1 MNHQDTKA
9 KDFQAKLNLP
19 VKKAFEYK
27 YGMQNSKISL
37 TIPIKKEEHT
47 FSTLANVELIVE
59 VKDLTSGGFTIDNLF
74 IEIDS
79 FSHAIKNFQ
88 GRVNG

>member
-1 MNHQDTKA
+1 MNHKNTKA
-9 KDFQAKLNLP
+9 MDFQAKLNLP
-19 VKKAFEYK
+19 VKQAFEYK

-37 TIPIKKEEHT
+37 TIPIKKEKIE
-47 FSTLANVELIVE
+47 LANVELIVE

-79 FSHAIKNFQ
+79 FSHAIKKLQ

>member
-1 MNHQDTKA
+1 MNHKNTKA
-9 KDFQAKLNLP
+9 MDFQAKLNLP

-37 TIPIKKEEHT
+37 TIPIKKVEHT
-47 FSTLANVELIVE
+47 FSTLANVELIIE

-79 FSHAIKNFQ
+79 FSHAIKKLQ

>member
-1 MNHQDTKA
+1 MNHKNTKA
-9 KDFQAKLNLP
+9 MDFQAKLNLP

-37 TIPIKKEEHT
+37 TIPIKKQKIE
-47 FSTLANVELIVE
+47 LANVELIVE

-79 FSHAIKNFQ
+79 FSHAIKKLQ
-88 GRVNG
+88 GRANG